1 MAGIAG
7 KHGASWIARVVRLVR
22 TLLGMRGA
30 GGRDETWLAG
40 EDLAA
45 AFLKSAGYRV
55 LERNAVTP
63 RGEADIVA
71 KTPDDVTLVVVEVK
85 ARRVGRN
92 ARSDSMP
99 PEASLTSEKRKR
111 LRGIAALLATANGC
125 ATRVDLIAVEFREGV
140 EPVVRHHVQVA

>member
-7 KHGASWIARVVRLVR
+7 KHGASWIARVVRRVR
-22 TLLGMRGA
+22 GVLGLRGHA
-30 GGRDETWLAG
+30 GRDETWLAG
-40 EDLAA
+40 EDVAA
-45 AFLKSAGYRV
+45 VFLKSAGYRV

-71 KTPDDVTLVVVEVK
+71 KTPDDVTLVVIEVK
-85 ARRVGRN
+85 ARRVGGN

-111 LRGIAALLATANGC
+111 LRGIAAHLATANGC
-125 ATRVDLIAVEFREGV
+125 ATRVDLIAVEFREGA